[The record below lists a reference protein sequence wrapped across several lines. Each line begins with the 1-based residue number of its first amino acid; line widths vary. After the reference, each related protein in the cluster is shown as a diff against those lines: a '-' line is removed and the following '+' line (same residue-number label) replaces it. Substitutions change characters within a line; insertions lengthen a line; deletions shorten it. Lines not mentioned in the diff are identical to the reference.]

1 MEINWTEFFAPVW
14 LSVKIAVITSIIV
27 FILASYVAK
36 LMAGRKFPGYSL
48 LETVLMLP
56 LVLPPTVVGF
66 VLLVILG
73 RRSWIG
79 ELYERL
85 TEQTILFTW
94 GAAVIAAVVVA
105 FPLVY
110 RTVKAG
116 FEEVDKDLEDAARAQ
131 GASELQVL
139 RYVTLPLAGRAL
151 AAGFVLGFARGLG
164 EFGATIMVAGNIPG
178 RTQTVPTAIY
188 VAVDGGNMTLAW
200 MWVCSIIVI
209 SALMLMFVT
218 VNRIELIPEGRG
230 AQNIKNCINPLF
242 IPWLLEH
249 HEVVTFLNQRDE
261 FQAVNNLGGFFN
273 ADADIGFTTGYAAG
287 NRQMAI
293 LLRLIPAESGCGN
306 SVQPQLLVQQ
316 YTYAGAALT
325 VNQPQAVLL

>member
-27 FILASYVAK
+27 FILASWAAK

-116 FEEVDKDLEDAARAQ
+116 FEEVDKDIEDAARAQ

-151 AAGFVLGFARGLG
+151 SAGFVLGFARGLG

-200 MWVCSIIVI
+200 MWVCSIIII
-209 SALMLMFVT
+209 SALMLMFV
-218 VNRIELIPEGRG
+218 NRR
-230 AQNIKNCINPLF
+230 
-242 IPWLLEH
+242 
-249 HEVVTFLNQRDE
+249 
-261 FQAVNNLGGFFN
+261 
-273 ADADIGFTTGYAAG
+273 
-287 NRQMAI
+287 
-293 LLRLIPAESGCGN
+293 S
-306 SVQPQLLVQQ
+306 
-316 YTYAGAALT
+316 
-325 VNQPQAVLL
+325 

>member
-27 FILASYVAK
+27 FILATYAAK

-188 VAVDGGNMTLAW
+188 VAVDGGNITLAW

-209 SALMLMFVT
+209 SALMLMFV
-218 VNRIELIPEGRG
+218 NRR
-230 AQNIKNCINPLF
+230 
-242 IPWLLEH
+242 
-249 HEVVTFLNQRDE
+249 
-261 FQAVNNLGGFFN
+261 
-273 ADADIGFTTGYAAG
+273 
-287 NRQMAI
+287 
-293 LLRLIPAESGCGN
+293 S
-306 SVQPQLLVQQ
+306 
-316 YTYAGAALT
+316 
-325 VNQPQAVLL
+325 